1 MGTYLSKEGELRTY
15 ILEYEDDEDNEKKQ
29 KIRRQ
34 LETCKERL

>member
-15 ILEYEDDEDNEKKQ
+15 SLEHEDDDDDEKKQ

-34 LETCKERL
+34 LEKCKERL